1 VASYSFVTLYIKDM
15 LAIIAPGQGSQTPGM
30 LSAWLEDP
38 QLRALVQEFSD
49 AIGLDVVRLG
59 TTADAE
65 EIKDTANAQPLIVAA
80 GLISAHALGAA
91 ESASYVA
98 GHSVGEIT
106 AAAIAEAISPIDAMK
121 LVRTRGLEMAKAAG
135 VTPSGMAA
143 VLGGDRQ
150 VVLSAIADLGL
161 VAAND
166 NGGGQIV
173 AAGDL
178 DAIAQLAPEGARVRP
193 LAVAGAFHTSYMQ
206 SAVEPLRALAA
217 KIPTSTPSVGVLS
230 NKDGEVV
237 HDGDEVLNR
246 IVNQIANP
254 VRWDLCMETLV
265 SLGVTGVIE
274 VTPAGTLVGLIKR
287 AAPSIEQFAL
297 KSPADIDAARAFVA
311 THGGK

>member
-217 KIPTSTPSVGVLS
+217 KIATSTPSVGVLS

-237 HDGDEVLNR
+237 HDGNEVLNR

-274 VTPAGTLVGLIKR
+274 VAPAGTLVGLIKR